1 MGLNTTNVCKRCKN
15 VIPCCGLK
23 GVNDSGMLKENNQGR
38 SRPLRDEALVCDPAV
53 IIRTHGVIHVWT
65 PGHVGKNIEHVHQ
78 LAGVQ
83 STVSVLKQNNHDSE
97 ALIKQDQVQ
106 NKCTVWSISVP
117 VYCSTTSAPLYTSAP
132 AAPPCRVYRTRFAG
146 TVRRCG

>member
-1 MGLNTTNVCKRCKN
+1 
-15 VIPCCGLK
+15 
-23 GVNDSGMLKENNQGR
+23 MLKENNQGG

-106 NKCTVWSISVP
+106 NKCTIWSISVP
-117 VYCSTTSAPLYTSAP
+117 VYYTVQHLPRFIPHITNYTNITETDQPNELLYLTAK
-132 AAPPCRVYRTRFAG
+132 
-146 TVRRCG
+146 